1 MCIYYER
8 NTNIVKNCKISY
20 NKLRIF
26 QGNFLGYIMGIKND
40 NEKNLEAEKARLAEL
55 KKQEALIE
63 AAKQSIVRM
72 QAEIINCS
80 WFT

>member
-1 MCIYYER
+1 M
-8 NTNIVKNCKISY
+8 
-20 NKLRIF
+20 
-26 QGNFLGYIMGIKND
+26 GYIMGIKND

-63 AAKQSIVRM
+63 AAKQSILRM

-80 WFT
+80 